1 VIAVTDRPDA
11 VADRPDAVT
20 DTERE
25 RPWDVLLV
33 GGPSGAGKS
42 SVAYPLARR
51 YGVPVLEID
60 DIVCALES
68 MTTPEQQPE
77 LFYWQTHPEASHA
90 PPEEI
95 LRQGLALT
103 SALEPAL
110 AAVIGNHLE
119 TDMPVVIEGD
129 FLRPSFTI
137 LDEYAN
143 QPAHAPSGK
152 RRVRALFVVE
162 PDVDQIVAN
171 YASREPDAGD
181 RRARANVSVAWSR
194 WLVAEAERHNVSTV
208 HARPWHD
215 VIDRA
220 EAAIA
225 AAVAGTWGVTASG
238 VSRPARPGA

>member
-1 VIAVTDRPDA
+1 
-11 VADRPDAVT
+11 
-20 DTERE
+20 
-25 RPWDVLLV
+25 VLLV

-60 DIVCALES
+60 DIVCALEA

-77 LFYWQTHPEASHA
+77 LFYWQTHPEALHA
-90 PPEEI
+90 PTEEI
-95 LRQGLALT
+95 VRQGLALT
-103 SALEPAL
+103 TALEPAL
-110 AAVIGNHLE
+110 AAVVGNHLE

-129 FLRPSFTI
+129 FLPPSFTI
-137 LDEYAN
+137 LDGYGD
-143 QPAHAPSGK
+143 QSAHAPGGG

-181 RRARANVSVAWSR
+181 QRARANVSVAWSR
-194 WLVAEAERHNVSTV
+194 WLVAEAQRHNVPTI

-225 AAVAGTWGVTASG
+225 ASIAGTSG
-238 VSRPARPGA
+238 VPPDDLSRPARPGA